1 MNNTA
6 SFNGVGIYLT
16 NSQNNAIT
24 ENTVI
29 DNLGWEFSGIY
40 LSQSDANNISFN
52 NIVNNVHG
60 VHLIYSNGNSIT
72 HNTISDCNEGILI
85 GFSSSNTVNTNEVND
100 AGGWSIRLVVSNS
113 NVIYDNKFDT
123 ASDNGNN
130 VWNTTKTSGTNII
143 GGSSFGGNFWNDYTG
158 VDEDGDGLGDTMLPY
173 TAGGPSLPVAT
184 GQPLI
189 TLNPAV
195 KPVALLVLDATSL
208 NIEEEH
214 ILDVLRQDF
223 PVDIPG
229 CRGFYAFPRIFGS
242 LYAGEP
248 GAGSV

>member
-1 MNNTA
+1 MTNSVHNYGAGIYVNSDNNTIMNNTA

-100 AGGWSIRLVVSNS
+100 AGGWSITLVGSNS

-173 TAGGPSLPVAT
+173 TAGRYHHYRWLWAAA
-184 GQPLI
+184 
-189 TLNPAV
+189 N
-195 KPVALLVLDATSL
+195 
-208 NIEEEH
+208 NIES
-214 ILDVLRQDF
+214 
-223 PVDIPG
+223 
-229 CRGFYAFPRIFGS
+229 CRETCRT
-242 LYAGEP
+242 P
-248 GAGSV
+248 GAGCDITEY